1 MPTTIYKEITKN
13 TMAKLILYQ
22 AKSPYPGDVTKNC
35 ALTGKEVDNNFL
47 NLKGEDIE
55 KIYLDEETKKL
66 TFTRFKDGLKNCNGE
81 TINAEIEI
89 DLTKLE
95 YVTGYKYEDGVIKI
109 TYSNGK
115 TAEMPVEAF
124 GMAVATDHTISGNGT
139 KAKPLSISQAM
150 RTGQYQPVNGFV
162 NLADGEQ
169 LPKDAANGEGYV
181 TKEIKSD
188 FGLFYTSDQ
197 ALLLEGL
204 LRMESSE
211 WRVPRKKD
219 WDTLLNYLEECDKY
233 KNHALRS
240 ETDLDARGM
249 NLGNLAGF
257 KAKSLD
263 NPEADYWKR
272 SGENN
277 GDVLR
282 IYPTGSFSAL
292 TGAYSGFG
300 NFAQFWSL
308 TEGDVSCR
316 NFYSKKF
323 VDCIGTVTQVEEMPA
338 TKLTIRLVKDFLGD
352 NYRQFEEIHGRMYET
367 KLFASDSE
375 ECNQVWTMVNIDIT
389 DYDHD
394 LVPTP
399 MPEDAT
405 TAITTDYAYYI
416 NRWDGSKWDKHE
428 MVEGDCVV
436 ILPSGNCESVAEYRL
451 ECGELVN
458 KDAFWQD
465 QLDNLSA
472 ITEDL
477 QSQIDAE
484 VSARTEADEH
494 LQEQIDE
501 LSGTTDY
508 ILETIGSG
516 FTPEH
521 SITEVVGDGLSGIT
535 LTDAI
540 IQLQEDL
547 IETAETLYNMITA
560 ETQARE
566 EADDRIKEAVGLD
579 ENGDYIPKDGT
590 TYLDSAST
598 IDEEILALDSGLTQE
613 VLDRI
618 AADEKLQEE
627 IDRTEEGV
635 GLDEDGNYIP
645 KSGTTYLDDAESVEG
660 EIDALDK
667 GLDSAQKEIDRAE
680 GAVGLDEDGNYIQ
693 KENTNYLDSATT
705 IEEEIAALDEEAGR
719 HSGETDNIESS
730 IGLDEDGNYIP
741 KSGTTYLDDAET
753 VEGEIDALDKG
764 LAQEVEDRKEADLEI
779 WNGIGTPNDIPVS
792 AGAVYSEKFAN
803 GEITMDDFK
812 SGNVT
817 VFEIMNACNDYGY
830 NLDEDGD

>member
-1 MPTTIYKEITKN
+1 MPGTIYKEITKN

-81 TINAEIEI
+81 PIKAEIEI

-124 GMAVATDHTISGNGT
+124 GMAVATDSTISGNGT
-139 KAKPLSISQAM
+139 KAKPLTISQAM
-150 RTGQYQPVNGFV
+150 RTGQYQPVYGFV
-162 NLADGEQ
+162 DVAEGES
-169 LPKDAANGEGYV
+169 LPKEVANGEGYI
-181 TKEIKSD
+181 TREIKSQ
-188 FGLFYTSDQ
+188 FGMFYTSDQ
-197 ALLLEGL
+197 ALKLQEILMLEN
-204 LRMESSE
+204 SE
-211 WRVPRKKD
+211 WRVPTKKD

-233 KNHALRS
+233 KNHSLRS
-240 ETDLDARGM
+240 ETDIDARGM
-249 NLGNLAGF
+249 KLGNVAGF

-263 NPEADYWKR
+263 TPEADYWKI
-272 SGENN
+272 GGNNN

-292 TGAYSGFG
+292 SGAYSGFG
-300 NFAQFWSL
+300 DHAQFWSL

-323 VDCIGTVTQVEEMPA
+323 IDCLGTVTQIEEMPA
-338 TKLTIRLVKDFLGD
+338 AKLTIRLVKTFLGD
-352 NYRQFEEIHGRMYET
+352 NYQQFEEIHGRMYET

-375 ECNQVWTMVNIDIT
+375 ECNLIWTMVNIDIQ
-389 DYDHD
+389 DPERD
-394 LVPTP
+394 LLGTP
-399 MPEDAT
+399 MPQDAT
-405 TAITTDYAYYI
+405 TALTVDYGYYI
-416 NRWDGSKWDKHE
+416 NRWNGKNWDKHE

-436 ILPSGNCESVAEYRL
+436 IIPSGNCEAMAEYRL

-458 KDAFWQD
+458 RDAFWQD

-477 QSQIDAE
+477 QSQIEAE
-484 VSARTEADEH
+484 ISARTEADEY
-494 LQEQIDE
+494 LQDQIDE
-501 LSGTTDY
+501 LSGTT
-508 ILETIGSG
+508 
-516 FTPEH
+516 EH
-521 SITEVVGDGLSGIT
+521 LKEIVGEGLSGIT

-579 ENGDYIPKDGT
+579 EDGNYIPKEGT
-590 TYLDSAST
+590 TYLDSAT
-598 IDEEILALDSGLTQE
+598 TVEEEILALDSGLTQE
-613 VLDRI
+613 VADRI
-618 AADEKLQEE
+618 AADEALQAEMDAIEE
-627 IDRTEEGV
+627 AV

-645 KSGTTYLDDAESVEG
+645 KSGTTYLDDAESVEE
-660 EIDALDK
+660 EIDALD
-667 GLDSAQKEIDRAE
+667 E
-680 GAVGLDEDGNYIQ
+680 
-693 KENTNYLDSATT
+693 
-705 IEEEIAALDEEAGR
+705 
-719 HSGETDNIESS
+719 
-730 IGLDEDGNYIP
+730 
-741 KSGTTYLDDAET
+741 
-753 VEGEIDALDKG
+753 G
-764 LAQEVEDRKEADLEI
+764 LAQEVEDRKEADEEI
-779 WNGIGTPNDIPVS
+779 HNCI
-792 AGAVYSEKFAN
+792 
-803 GEITMDDFK
+803 
-812 SGNVT
+812 GNVNDVPSKKVDEYKPEDLMLCGGT
-817 VFEIMNACNDYGY
+817 MTIFEFINSTNDYGY
-830 NLDEDGD
+830 WMTPNEPEE

>member
-1 MPTTIYKEITKN
+1 
-13 TMAKLILYQ
+13 MAKLILYQ
-22 AKSPYPGDVTKNC
+22 AKSPYPGDITKNC

-47 NLKGEDIE
+47 NLKGEDI
-55 KIYLDEETKKL
+55 KTIYLDEETKKI

-81 TINAEIEI
+81 PIEAKIEI

-115 TAEMPVEAF
+115 TAEMPIEAF
-124 GMAVATDHTISGNGT
+124 GMAVATDSTISGNGSRS
-139 KAKPLSISQAM
+139 KPLSISQAM
-150 RTGQYQPVNGFV
+150 RTGQYQPVEGIIDITEGER
-162 NLADGEQ
+162 LPDG
-169 LPKDAANGEGYV
+169 PINGEGYV
-181 TKEIKSD
+181 TREIKSS

-197 ALLLEGL
+197 ALKLQEILMLEN
-204 LRMESSE
+204 SE
-211 WRVPRKKD
+211 WRVPTKKD
-219 WDTLLNYLEECDKY
+219 WDTLLNYLEDCDKY
-233 KNHALRS
+233 KNHSLRS
-240 ETDLDARGM
+240 EDEVDARGM
-249 NLGNLAGF
+249 KLGNLAGF

-263 NPEADYWKR
+263 SGDIDYWNTC
-272 SGENN
+272 GANN

-300 NFAQFWSL
+300 DHAHFWTL

-323 VDCIGTVTQVEEMPA
+323 IDCVGTVTQIEEMPA
-338 TKLTIRLVKDFLGD
+338 AKLTIRLVKNFLGD
-352 NYRQFEEIHGRMYET
+352 NYHKFEDIHGRIYET
-367 KLFASDSE
+367 ELFASESE
-375 ECNQVWTMVNIDIT
+375 ECNQVWTMVNIDIQ
-389 DYDHD
+389 DPERD
-394 LVPTP
+394 LFGTP

-405 TAITTDYAYYI
+405 SAITTEYAYYV
-416 NRWDGSKWDKHE
+416 NRWDGYKWDKHE
-428 MVEGDCVV
+428 MTEGDCIVV
-436 ILPSGNCESVAEYRL
+436 LDPDVCSGMSEYRL

-458 KDAFWQD
+458 RDAFWQD

-547 IETAETLYNMITA
+547 IETAETLYDMITAETQAREEADEELYNMITA

-566 EADDRIKEAVGLD
+566 EAD
-579 ENGDYIPKDGT
+579 
-590 TYLDSAST
+590 
-598 IDEEILALDSGLTQE
+598 EELHDMITAETRARE
-613 VLDRI
+613 E
-618 AADEKLQEE
+618 ADEKLQEE
-627 IDRTEEGV
+627 IDRIEEGV

-645 KSGTTYLDDAESVEG
+645 KSGTTYLDDAESVE
-660 EIDALDK
+660 D
-667 GLDSAQKEIDRAE
+667 
-680 GAVGLDEDGNYIQ
+680 
-693 KENTNYLDSATT
+693 
-705 IEEEIAALDEEAGR
+705 EIAALDE
-719 HSGETDNIESS
+719 
-730 IGLDEDGNYIP
+730 
-741 KSGTTYLDDAET
+741 
-753 VEGEIDALDKG
+753 G
-764 LAQEVEDRKEADLEI
+764 LAQEVEDRKDADQEI
-779 WNGIGTPNDIPVS
+779 KDGIGNVNDIPTKKINEYKPEDFFLS
-792 AGAVYSEKFAN
+792 G
-803 GEITMDDFK
+803 GTM
-812 SGNVT
+812 T
-817 VFEIMNACNDYGY
+817 VFEFINSTNDYGY
-830 NLDEDGD
+830 WETPNEP

>member
-139 KAKPLSISQAM
+139 KAKPLSIAQAI

-162 NLADGEQ
+162 NLAEGEK
-169 LPKDAANGEGYV
+169 LPKDVANGEGYI

-188 FGLFYTSDQ
+188 FGMFYTSDQ
-197 ALLLEGL
+197 ALLLEGI
-204 LRMESSE
+204 LRMEGSE

-249 NLGNLAGF
+249 KLGNLAGF

-263 NPEADYWKR
+263 KPEADYWKR
-272 SGENN
+272 SGDNN

-300 NFAQFWSL
+300 DFAHFWSL

-323 VDCIGTVTQVEEMPA
+323 IDCVGTVTQIEEMPA

-375 ECNQVWTMVNIDIT
+375 ECNQVWTMVNIDIA
-389 DYDHD
+389 DYEHD

-405 TAITTDYAYYI
+405 TAITTDYAYYV
-416 NRWDGSKWDKHE
+416 NRWDGLKWDKHE

-436 ILPSGNCESVAEYRL
+436 MLPSGNCEAMAEYRL

-458 KDAFWQD
+458 RDAFWQD

-477 QSQIDAE
+477 QSQIYAE

-501 LSGTTDY
+501 LSGA
-508 ILETIGSG
+508 
-516 FTPEH
+516 
-521 SITEVVGDGLSGIT
+521 TEELKEIVGPGLSGIS

-540 IQLQEDL
+540 LQLQEDL
-547 IETAETLYNMITA
+547 AETAETLYNMITA

-613 VLDRI
+613 VADRI

-627 IDRTEEGV
+627 IDRA
-635 GLDEDGNYIP
+635 ED
-645 KSGTTYLDDAESVEG
+645 
-660 EIDALDK
+660 
-667 GLDSAQKEIDRAE
+667 
-680 GAVGLDEDGNYIQ
+680 AV
-693 KENTNYLDSATT
+693 
-705 IEEEIAALDEEAGR
+705 
-719 HSGETDNIESS
+719 
-730 IGLDEDGNYIP
+730 GLDEDGNYIP

-753 VEGEIDALDKG
+753 VEGEIDALDNG
-764 LAQEVEDRKEADLEI
+764 LAQEVKDRKEADQEI
-779 WNGIGTPNDIPVS
+779 KDGIGNVNDVPTKKLDEYKPEDLMFC
-792 AGAVYSEKFAN
+792 G
-803 GEITMDDFK
+803 GTM
-812 SGNVT
+812 T
-817 VFEIMNACNDYGY
+817 VFEFINSTNDYGY
-830 NLDEDGD
+830 WETPNEPEN